1 VNDSQSSEI
10 TVWLVATGD
19 GILLKK
25 YPKQGGE
32 DILAVPEP
40 THATCSLLFGFTKL
54 QKMLDLLIDGAPGL
68 QNTALFTDPC
78 ENAPSIE
85 YDLDVCDNENKRKI
99 LLVYKLN
106 IFVRK
111 YIVL

>member
-1 VNDSQSSEI
+1 M
-10 TVWLVATGD
+10 L
-19 GILLKK
+19 
-25 YPKQGGE
+25 P
-32 DILAVPEP
+32 
-40 THATCSLLFGFTKL
+40 LLFGFTKL

-68 QNTALFTDPC
+68 QNTVLSQIHVKMLP
-78 ENAPSIE
+78 PIE